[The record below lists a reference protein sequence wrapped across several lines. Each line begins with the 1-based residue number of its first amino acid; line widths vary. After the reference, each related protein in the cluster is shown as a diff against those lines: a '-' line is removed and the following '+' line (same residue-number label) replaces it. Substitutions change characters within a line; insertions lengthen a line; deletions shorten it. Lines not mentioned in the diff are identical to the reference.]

1 MRHIL
6 TLISF
11 MIKIEMMVKKMW
23 RGEKMSEKM
32 PQKQTNRSESAENKE
47 NLQKQMLERI
57 LKEDAN
63 LLKRLSK

>member
-1 MRHIL
+1 
-6 TLISF
+6 
-11 MIKIEMMVKKMW
+11 
-23 RGEKMSEKM
+23 MSEKM

>member
-1 MRHIL
+1 
-6 TLISF
+6 
-11 MIKIEMMVKKMW
+11 
-23 RGEKMSEKM
+23 MSEKM
-32 PQKQTNRSESAENKE
+32 PQKQTNRNESAENKE